1 MFDIVGSLGGV
12 EDCDVIDLF
21 CGTGALGMEALSR
34 GARSVRFV
42 DADPAALA
50 IAKENLIGVGLDQS
64 DAVFVRA
71 PVPGWVARPADL
83 VFADPPYGDVDAGAV
98 LEGLEVELVVFESRD
113 PLGEISGWRSL
124 KERRYGTT
132 LVTVLTRPSDEDQ
145 TP

>member
-12 EDCDVIDLF
+12 AGCDVIDLF
-21 CGTGALGMEALSR
+21 CGTGALGIEALSR
-34 GARSVRFV
+34 GARSVTFV

-71 PVPGWVARPADL
+71 SVPGWVARPADL
-83 VFADPPYGDVDAGAV
+83 VFADPPYGDVDAAAV

>member
-12 EDCDVIDLF
+12 AGCDVIDLF
-21 CGTGALGMEALSR
+21 CGTGALGIEALSR
-34 GARSVRFV
+34 GARSVTFV

-50 IAKENLIGVGLDQS
+50 IAKENLIGVGLDPS

-71 PVPGWVARPADL
+71 SVPGWVARPADL
-83 VFADPPYGDVDAGAV
+83 VFADPPYGDVDAAAV